1 MNSTKLL
8 LLSLFTSFCFG
19 QKAVPTN
26 YYFETNISC
35 YAYKECYGNWPNLCL
50 TNSNNINS
58 STWGLVKLVGA
69 VDSKLEPGYDLKKG
83 WHDKIFYQGSKLP
96 NGFYFEDQDPFRNNE
111 RVAILQDQIDID
123 NPYCKDFNTFSLIFS
138 KSDLNAL
145 RILGTFAWV
154 TKTFSNPVTKFIFDN
169 DLSSMI
175 TISDNIYSSP
185 VEFDPNHKLIEML
198 KKSSYVNIMIEDGSE
213 PIYLKLDLIG
223 SENAL
228 SKILQPMPPS
238 NKNIFEYRY
247 NMGLANMNPFDYEGY
262 IYKFIEDAKRNHSLN
277 LDHIRDTKIYTI
289 SKNLEAGTIA
299 ESLSM
304 NDDSSVILQIDP
316 YQWRNASQVK
326 RWYIIYHELGH
337 DILNLEHGQCG
348 RMMDAY
354 AKDDYTWKEFEEDK
368 KIMFEKYK
376 ELH

>member
-8 LLSLFTSFCFG
+8 LIGLFTSICFG
-19 QKAVPTN
+19 QRAVPTN
-26 YYFETNISC
+26 YYFQKNFSC
-35 YAYKECYGNWPNLCL
+35 GACNEDWPNLCL
-50 TNSNNINS
+50 TNSSNINS
-58 STWGLVKLVGA
+58 STWGLVKLIKATGA
-69 VDSKLEPGYDLKKG
+69 HFSDGYDQKG
-83 WHDKIFYQGSKLP
+83 YLQYPEEVFYPGKELP

-111 RVAILQDQIDID
+111 RLVVLLDQIDIR
-123 NPYCKDFNTFSLIFS
+123 NPYCDYNSFSLIFS
-138 KSDLNAL
+138 KSDQEAL
-145 RILGTFAWV
+145 KIYGAFAYLERG
-154 TKTFSNPVTKFIFDN
+154 FSNPITKFIFDN
-169 DLSSMI
+169 DVSSMI
-175 TISDNIYSSP
+175 TISDNIYSIP
-185 VEFDPNHKLIEML
+185 IEFDPNHKLLEML
-198 KKSSYVNIMIEDGSE
+198 KKSSHVNIMIEDGSD
-213 PIYLKLDLIG
+213 PIYLKLNLVG
-223 SENAL
+223 SGKAL
-228 SKILQPMPPS
+228 SRIIPPKPPS
-238 NKNIFEYRY
+238 QKNIFEYRFY
-247 NMGLANMNPFDYEGY
+247 MGLANMNPFDYEGY
-262 IYKFIEDAKRNHSLN
+262 IYKFIEDAKRNHDLN
-277 LDHIRDTKIYTI
+277 LDHIRNTKIYTI

-376 ELH
+376 EQR